1 MMLRSKSAIP
11 TAIFWSSEIRLPS
24 GSTLSTN
31 GRTAISDGSSP
42 KHNLETR
49 SQKPEARSQNGDS
62 ESQIGAVPHS
72 GFWLLAS
79 GFSGFSPMQA
89 SSFVIITGL
98 SGSGKGTFL
107 RALEDRGFFC
117 VDNLPLGLLSKF
129 YELLVKSEGET
140 AKTAMV
146 IDVREG
152 QTLSEFPAVYD
163 ERKKDPALEMSLW
176 FLEASDAVLVRRFSE
191 TRRPHPLDPHR
202 PVLEAIALERD
213 LLAPIR
219 DMADNILD
227 TSQFTIHE
235 LRQHAVRL
243 FEERQAQHLLVSL
256 VSFGF
261 KYGVPIDSDLVFDVR
276 FLPNPNFVPHLKAY
290 TGADANVVEY
300 MNSHEATRKFLD
312 HVYSFID
319 FLLPQFEKEGKSYV
333 TISIGCTGGRHRSVM
348 IANAIAQHIE
358 GRKYRVKVSHRD
370 VEKKG

>member
-1 MMLRSKSAIP
+1 M
-11 TAIFWSSEIRLPS
+11 
-24 GSTLSTN
+24 
-31 GRTAISDGSSP
+31 
-42 KHNLETR
+42 
-49 SQKPEARSQNGDS
+49 KPC
-62 ESQIGAVPHS
+62 
-72 GFWLLAS
+72 
-79 GFSGFSPMQA
+79 
-89 SSFVIITGL
+89 SFIIITGL

-107 RALEDRGFFC
+107 RALEDRGYFC
-117 VDNLPLGLLSKF
+117 VDNLPVGLLSKF
-129 YELLVKSEGET
+129 YELILKSDNAS
-140 AKTAMV
+140 AKAALV

-152 QTLSEFPAVYD
+152 ETLGEFPAIL
-163 ERKKDPALEMSLW
+163 EEMRKEGALEISLW
-176 FLEASDAVLVRRFSE
+176 FLEASEAVLVRRFSE
-191 TRRPHPLDPHR
+191 TRRPHPLDPNL
-202 PVLEAIALERD
+202 PVLEAVALERER
-213 LLAPIR
+213 LAPIR
-219 DMADNILD
+219 ALSDFVLD

-312 HVYSFID
+312 HVYNFID

-348 IANAIAQHIE
+348 ITNAIAQHIE